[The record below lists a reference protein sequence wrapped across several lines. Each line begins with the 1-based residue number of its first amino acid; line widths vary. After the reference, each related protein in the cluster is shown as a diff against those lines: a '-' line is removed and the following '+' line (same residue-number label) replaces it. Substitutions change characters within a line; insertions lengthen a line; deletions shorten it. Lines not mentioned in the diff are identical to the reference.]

1 MANKIKY
8 LKQIKLRDGTE
19 KWAFNP
25 PAYIKERL
33 EVGFEQYD
41 AKIDAVQRCIEID
54 QLHKNYLSGQKE
66 VVIVNSST
74 VLGMLGFYK
83 KTQAWT
89 RLSVNSKRTYNQL
102 INGLM
107 KLRLGS
113 GSALFIDMQAA
124 NVRKDHVQKLYAQL
138 MDDVSAHRARHTIK
152 FLKRVWNV
160 CEQNDKLRGNP
171 FKIIQLDTD
180 PVCDVVW
187 SERQVDRFIAGA
199 DELGFWSMGTMAMLC
214 YDLCQRPGD
223 VRQIKWDNFDGE
235 TFTFVQEKTK
245 TPIIVDASPR
255 LIQRIVPR
263 HNMAGPTD
271 NIVLYEKTG
280 RQYDNRK
287 YNEIA
292 AQIRKHT
299 MLPDRLKMKFLRH
312 SGATELAEHGAT
324 EDQIAAVTGHKS
336 RQMLNIYVKK
346 TKKLAS
352 SAQSLRFK

>member
-1 MANKIKY
+1 MANKVKY

-41 AKIDAVQRCIEID
+41 AKIDAVHRCMEID
-54 QLHKNYLSGQKE
+54 ALHKDYLRDQTE
-66 VVIVNSST
+66 VVRVNSST

-83 KTQAWT
+83 STQAWS

-102 INGLM
+102 INGIT
-107 KLRLGS
+107 KVRLGS
-113 GSALFIDMQAA
+113 GTTSFVDMMAA

-138 MDDVSAHRARHTIK
+138 CDDVSPHRARHTIK

-187 SERQVDRFIAGA
+187 SERQVDRFVQGA
-199 DELGFWSMGTMAMLC
+199 DELGFWSLGTMAMLC

-223 VRQIKWDNFDGE
+223 MRQLKWDNFDGE

-255 LIQRIVPR
+255 LISRIVPR
-263 HNMAGPTD
+263 HNMAGPDDT
-271 NIVLYEKTG
+271 IILYEKTG
-280 RQYDNRK
+280 RPYDNRK

-292 AQIRKHT
+292 SQIRKHV

-352 SAQSLRFK
+352 SAQSLRFN